1 MSYTLYTN
9 LKAKSISYGSKRAAS
24 SIKYLVFHY
33 TGNKTDTAKA
43 NANYFATSNTRE
55 AGAHYF
61 VDDTTVYQSIDDLLV
76 AWSVGGSRYAN
87 AASTGG
93 GTLYGICTN
102 SNSLSIEMC
111 STNGVI
117 TEKTQE
123 NAIALAKTLMKKYN
137 IDINHVCRHFDVTG
151 KSCPGWTG
159 WIAANTSKWDAFKAK
174 LRGTTTSTSKPSST
188 VTIKTVTAYSVTV
201 TASDGLNCR
210 KEPDANATKIKAYVK
225 GTTLKITK
233 EASNGWGYTGEG
245 WVNLYYTKK
254 VTSSTSTSNGTT
266 TTYYAKYTGT
276 SASIVTALNA
286 IKVDSSYN
294 NRAAI
299 AKLNGISN
307 YTGTAAQNTILLN
320 LLKQGKL
327 IKTKGTTTSTSTTSS
342 TSYYAKYTGTSSS
355 IVDALN
361 AIKVDSSLANRKKIA
376 TANGISGYTGT
387 AAQNT
392 KLLSLLKQGKLKKC

>member
-76 AWSVGGSRYAN
+76 AWSVGGSKYAN

-93 GTLYGICTN
+93 GTLYGKCTN
-102 SNSLSIEMC
+102 NNSLSIEMC
-111 STNGVI
+111 SKNGVI

-151 KSCPGWTG
+151 KSCPGWKG
-159 WIAANTSKWDAFKAK
+159 WIATDTSKWDAFKAK
-174 LRGTTTSTSKPSST
+174 LKETTTSKSSST
-188 VTIKTVTAYSVTV
+188 VTTKTVTAYSVTV

-210 KEPDANATKIKAYVK
+210 KEPNANATKIKTYTK

-233 EASNGWGYTGEG
+233 ETSNGWGYTGEG

-254 VTSSTSTSNGTT
+254 VTLSTSTSNNSA

-276 SASIVTALNA
+276 SASIITALKA

-299 AKLNGISN
+299 AKLNSISN
-307 YTGTAAQNTILLN
+307 YTGTAAQNTKMLN
-320 LLKQGKL
+320 
-327 IKTKGTTTSTSTTSS
+327 
-342 TSYYAKYTGTSSS
+342 
-355 IVDALN
+355 
-361 AIKVDSSLANRKKIA
+361 
-376 TANGISGYTGT
+376 
-387 AAQNT
+387 
-392 KLLSLLKQGKLKKC
+392 LLKQGKLKKC